1 MALSTK
7 TSKRPGPGDGIT
19 GSSAEMIEHTQL
31 RRRGISVSFAA
42 RPDGESANRRP
53 ALVSELAIAFVS

>member
-1 MALSTK
+1 
-7 TSKRPGPGDGIT
+7 
-19 GSSAEMIEHTQL
+19 MIEHTQL
-31 RRRGISVSFAA
+31 RRRGISDSFAA